1 MPVTVDWVD
10 AFGERYTPGE
20 AQDTG
25 NGDHGEPLEHGAGT
39 VFILEDG
46 RGEAEV
52 GTTGGAAGP
61 SEEDGRR
68 RDDGRAGP
76 GQILTSWLRDWGE
89 GDVHQKVTR
98 LHTKLKAAVRG
109 RTAWRRLWALATRTS
124 AAPVL
129 NEAEMA
135 EGASPLTTPEVDRPQ
150 PVQVL
155 EVFFGRERHHGEEWR
170 LQNRDSEL
178 QSRAAIKTGERGP
191 SWGVHN
197 PEERRVSR
205 INRSRRMVAEVAKET
220 TDGEVHILVQVR
232 RERRRRGRRTRQR
245 VQLGYENGH
254 DERCGRAGEVE
265 PLDDV
270 MVSKQ
275 LTDRL
280 LVHLTQKKSSHS
292 MM

>member
-25 NGDHGEPLEHGAGT
+25 NGDNVEPLEHGAGT

-98 LHTKLKAAVRG
+98 LYTQLKAAVRR

-129 NEAEMA
+129 NKAEMA

-155 EVFFGRERHHGEEWR
+155 EVFFGREGNHGEERR
-170 LQNRDSEL
+170 LQSRNSEL
-178 QSRAAIKTGERGP
+178 QSWAAIKTGERSS

-197 PEERRVSR
+197 PEERWVPR
-205 INRSRRMVAEVAKET
+205 INRS
-220 TDGEVHILVQVR
+220 
-232 RERRRRGRRTRQR
+232 
-245 VQLGYENGH
+245 
-254 DERCGRAGEVE
+254 
-265 PLDDV
+265 
-270 MVSKQ
+270 
-275 LTDRL
+275 
-280 LVHLTQKKSSHS
+280 
-292 MM
+292 